1 MSTSDLNTNER
12 QFFVFRVK
20 NSENITKF
28 KEELSRVNWAELPD
42 LNDPLLAYNSFFD
55 KIYVNLQRLFS
66 TKKSKSQ
73 ETHSL

>member
-12 QFFVFRVK
+12 QFFIFRDK

-42 LNDPLLAYNSFFD
+42 VNDPLLAYNSF
-55 KIYVNLQRLFS
+55 
-66 TKKSKSQ
+66 
-73 ETHSL
+73 